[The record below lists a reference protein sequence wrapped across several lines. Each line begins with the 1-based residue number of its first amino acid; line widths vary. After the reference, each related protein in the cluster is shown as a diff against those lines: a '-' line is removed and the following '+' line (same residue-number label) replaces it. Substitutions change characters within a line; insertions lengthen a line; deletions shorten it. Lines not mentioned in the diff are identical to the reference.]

1 MSSCAERTSADVA
14 QEALLARVV
23 DVADTRTA
31 IARDRFIVRRDV
43 PASRAEPIAN
53 GRTTFSWEIYVRQ
66 YLAILLVLIPADAFA
81 AGSSAG
87 YEQGGPYARFEPV
100 VQQYNGSG
108 DLFRIDGHCQSSCT
122 LFLGIRNVC
131 IGPQASL
138 LFHAPHDDQRR
149 PSEYYLKLSCR
160 TTTRSFVPSC
170 SRTMRWRGS
179 IHSSPFQAAI

>member
-1 MSSCAERTSADVA
+1 M
-14 QEALLARVV
+14 
-23 DVADTRTA
+23 
-31 IARDRFIVRRDV
+31 
-43 PASRAEPIAN
+43 
-53 GRTTFSWEIYVRQ
+53 RQ
-66 YLAILLVLIPADAFA
+66 YLAILLVLIPASAFA

-108 DLFRIDGHCQSSCT
+108 ELFRIDGHCQSSCT

-149 PSEYYLKLSCR
+149 PSEYYLKLFLPHYNAKLRAFLLANHALERVDPFFTISGRDMIGKFGYRAC
-160 TTTRSFVPSC
+160 P
-170 SRTMRWRGS
+170 RG
-179 IHSSPFQAAI
+179 